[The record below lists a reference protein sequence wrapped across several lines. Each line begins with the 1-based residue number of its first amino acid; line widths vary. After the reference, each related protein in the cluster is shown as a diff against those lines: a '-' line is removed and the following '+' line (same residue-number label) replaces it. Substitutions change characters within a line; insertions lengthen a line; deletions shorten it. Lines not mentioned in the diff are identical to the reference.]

1 MSRTKQLYSLAFVL
15 ILTGALQGC
24 AAYKK
29 CGFSG
34 CPGDAEITAEVESL
48 FTHHPELEPPN
59 LIYVQSVDHVV
70 YLYGVLDTDFQRQM
84 ATLVA
89 LEAPGVKRVV
99 NSIGLSIGR

>member
-1 MSRTKQLYSLAFVL
+1 MSKTKHLHLLAFVL

-24 AAYKK
+24 AAYEK
-29 CGFSG
+29 CGFGG
-34 CPGDAEITAEVESL
+34 CPGDSEISAEVRAL
-48 FTHHPELEPPN
+48 FTQHPELEPPN
-59 LIYVQSVDHVV
+59 LIYVQTVDQVV

-84 ATLVA
+84 ATQVA